1 MMAKEEKPATRKS
14 GRRKATAAKP
24 VEEAVAVAAPV
35 DDTRKGFPPTLRFSS
50 AGWCEELKRSYFIGT
65 YAPHDWAEYE
75 ALEKYAD
82 KEGAK

>member
-1 MMAKEEKPATRKS
+1 MAKETKPATRKI

-24 VEEAVAVAAPV
+24 VEEAVAEPV
-35 DDTRKGFPPTLRFSS
+35 YEARKGFPPTLRFSS

-65 YAPHDWAEYE
+65 YAPHDWAEYD
-75 ALEKYAD
+75 ALDKYAD

>member
-1 MMAKEEKPATRKS
+1 MAKETKPKTRKS
-14 GRRKATAAKP
+14 GRRKATTAKP
-24 VEEAVAVAAPV
+24 VEEAVAAPV
-35 DDTRKGFPPTLRFSS
+35 DEARKGFPPTLRFSS

-82 KEGAK
+82 KEGEK

>member
-1 MMAKEEKPATRKS
+1 MAKETKSATRKS
-14 GRRKATAAKP
+14 GRRKATTAKP
-24 VEEAVAVAAPV
+24 VDGAVAVAAPV
-35 DDTRKGFPPTLRFSS
+35 ADDRKGFPPTLRFSS

>member
-1 MMAKEEKPATRKS
+1 MAKETKSATRKS
-14 GRRKATAAKP
+14 GRRKTTTAKP
-24 VEEAVAVAAPV
+24 VEEAVAAPV
-35 DDTRKGFPPTLRFSS
+35 DDARKGFPPTLRFSS

>member
-1 MMAKEEKPATRKS
+1 MAKETKSATRKS

-24 VEEAVAVAAPV
+24 VEEAVAAPV
-35 DDTRKGFPPTLRFSS
+35 DDARKGFPPTLRFSS

-82 KEGAK
+82 KEGAR

>member
-1 MMAKEEKPATRKS
+1 MAKETKPETRKG
-14 GRRKATAAKP
+14 GRRKTPTAKP
-24 VEEAVAVAAPV
+24 VEEAVAAPV
-35 DDTRKGFPPTLRFSS
+35 DEARKGFPPTLRFSS

-65 YAPHDWAEYE
+65 YAPHDWAEYD

>member
-1 MMAKEEKPATRKS
+1 MAKETKSATRKS
-14 GRRKATAAKP
+14 GRRKATSAKP
-24 VEEAVAVAAPV
+24 VEEAVAAPV
-35 DDTRKGFPPTLRFSS
+35 EEARKGLPPTLRFSS

-82 KEGAK
+82 KEGTR

>member
-1 MMAKEEKPATRKS
+1 MAKETKPETRKS
-14 GRRKATAAKP
+14 GRRKATTAKP
-24 VEEAVAVAAPV
+24 VDEA
-35 DDTRKGFPPTLRFSS
+35 RKGFPPTLRFSS

-65 YAPHDWAEYE
+65 YAPHDWAEYD

>member
-1 MMAKEEKPATRKS
+1 MAKETKPATRKG
-14 GRRKATAAKP
+14 GRRKTTTAKP
-24 VEEAVAVAAPV
+24 VEEAVAAPV
-35 DDTRKGFPPTLRFSS
+35 DEARKGFPPALRFSS

-65 YAPHDWAEYE
+65 YAPHDWAEYD

>member
-1 MMAKEEKPATRKS
+1 MAKETKPETRKS
-14 GRRKATAAKP
+14 GRRKATTAKP
-24 VEEAVAVAAPV
+24 VEEAVAAPV
-35 DDTRKGFPPTLRFSS
+35 DDARKGFPPTLRFSS

-75 ALEKYAD
+75 ALERYAD

>member
-1 MMAKEEKPATRKS
+1 MAKETKPETRKG
-14 GRRKATAAKP
+14 GRRKTTTAKP
-24 VEEAVAVAAPV
+24 VEEAVAAPV
-35 DDTRKGFPPTLRFSS
+35 DEARKGFPPTLRFSS

-65 YAPHDWAEYE
+65 YAPHDWAEYN

>member
-1 MMAKEEKPATRKS
+1 MMAKETKTATRKG

-24 VEEAVAVAAPV
+24 VEEAVAAPV
-35 DDTRKGFPPTLRFSS
+35 DDARKGFPPTLRFSS
-50 AGWCEELKRSYFIGT
+50 AGWCEELKRSYFIGA
-65 YAPHDWAEYE
+65 YVPHDWAEYD